1 MGVFLGIGSTL
12 VAVGYAD
19 LRRASDTTGFILPGA
34 SKESLGALPEY
45 TYAK

>member
-1 MGVFLGIGSTL
+1 VGVFLGIGSTL